1 MTVPVFYGL
10 YCGRISMADPFI
22 SVVVSAYSMERYSD
36 LLSLI
41 DSLKSQS
48 YTNFEVILVI
58 EKSGQL
64 FSCLNRCLAQH
75 PHNRNFKLF
84 FNEGIPGLASAR
96 NLGVAKSQG
105 EIMAFIDDDA
115 AASPEW
121 LACIAQCFGGDKKI
135 IGLTGPALPWW
146 EHPGLSWFP
155 SEFNWVISSMPCLP
169 RSRGYIRNAW
179 GTNMAFRREAF
190 EGGQG
195 FNPELGAKGGGCHG
209 KSELVGEDTEFCLRI
224 CRLSGLHILYAPE
237 VKVMH
242 RVYKYRLKPGFIAKR
257 AYWEG
262 YTKAV
267 FKYRLSKET
276 NLNGVLSEERG
287 LLKRIILHL
296 LPLSLLNL
304 PLKPRQSALTI
315 LTTLNI
321 LGSAGWGYLR
331 GAASA
336 RFIADKEAVNA

>member
-1 MTVPVFYGL
+1 
-10 YCGRISMADPFI
+10 MAEPFI

-36 LLSLI
+36 LLALI
-41 DSLKSQS
+41 DSLKSQA

-58 EKSGQL
+58 EKSSQL
-64 FSCLNRCLAQH
+64 FSCLNRCLSQH
-75 PHNRNFKLF
+75 PHSRNFKLF
-84 FNEGIPGLASAR
+84 FNDGLPGLASAR
-96 NLGVAKSQG
+96 NLGVEKSQG
-105 EIMAFIDDDA
+105 EIIAFIDDDA

-121 LACIAQCFGGDKKI
+121 LACIARCFTEDKKI

-155 SEFNWVISSMPCLP
+155 AEFNWIISTMPCLP

-179 GTNMAFRREAF
+179 GTNMAFRRDAF
-190 EGGQG
+190 DSGQG
-195 FNPELGAKGGGCHG
+195 FDTELGAKGGGKNG

-224 CRLSGLHILYAPE
+224 CRQSGLNILYAPE

-242 RVYKYRLKPGFIAKR
+242 RVYRYRLKPGFIAKR

-267 FKYRLSKET
+267 FKYRLSEDTKHE
-276 NLNGVLSEERG
+276 GVLTEEWK
-287 LLKRIILHL
+287 LLKRIFLRL

-304 PLKPRQSALTI
+304 PLKPRQSVLTI
-315 LTTLNI
+315 LTTMNI

-331 GAASA
+331 GLS
-336 RFIADKEAVNA
+336 RLNL

>member
-1 MTVPVFYGL
+1 
-10 YCGRISMADPFI
+10 MADPFI
-22 SVVVSAYSMERYSD
+22 SVVVSAYSMERYTD

-41 DSLKSQS
+41 DSLKSQA

-58 EKSGQL
+58 EKSSQL
-64 FSCLNRCLAQH
+64 FSNLNRCLSQH
-75 PHNRNFKLF
+75 PYSRNFKLF
-84 FNEGIPGLASAR
+84 FNDGLPGLASAR
-96 NLGVAKSQG
+96 NLGVEKSQG
-105 EIMAFIDDDA
+105 EIIAFIDDDA

-121 LACIAQCFGGDKKI
+121 LDCIARCFREDKKI

-155 SEFNWVISSMPCLP
+155 AEFNWVISTMPCLP

-179 GTNMAFRREAF
+179 GTNMAFRRQAF
-190 EGGQG
+190 SNGQG
-195 FNPELGAKGGGCHG
+195 FDTELGAKGGGKKG

-224 CRLSGLHILYAPE
+224 CRQSGLNILYAPE

-242 RVYKYRLKPGFIAKR
+242 RVYRYRLKPGFIAKR

-267 FKYRLSKET
+267 FKYRLGKET
-276 NLNGVLSEERG
+276 SGAGVLSEELG
-287 LLKRIILHL
+287 LLRRIFLRL

-304 PLKPRQSALTI
+304 PLKPRRSALTI

-321 LGSAGWGYLR
+321 LGSTGWGYIR
-331 GAASA
+331 GMASA
-336 RFIADKEAVNA
+336 RFISVKEAVNA